1 MDYAEKVLRY
11 LPETIKYG
19 ESVKVSSLS
28 KDTEKFVATVKSL
41 MDGRE
46 LRLDEWEF
54 SNDFETLK
62 RLKP

>member
-1 MDYAEKVLRY
+1 MSYDDKVLQY
-11 LPETIKYG
+11 LINTIKCG
-19 ESVKVSSLS
+19 ESIPVNKLS

-54 SNDFETLK
+54 SNDFTTIK